1 VLQSGALLHCVVV
14 YFWIALDNKEYIMQ
28 NLTTQS
34 SQLEQDLIALHTGT
48 TQSKEWFNQSVMNIL
63 KAPTQSSFAKADRV
77 AEAFVSLDVKIDYI
91 KEQQRLLAS
100 LKKQMELAKSLAKVE
115 VSNALISLGVT
126 KIEGLAIS
134 SITAT
139 KGADRGVA
147 KLAIL
152 DEDELLNRGFFK
164 VELDTEAIEKAL
176 LSADQRHEVE
186 QFADMKIELVHKPAT
201 IRINKRKTLAI
212 DEPISLAA

>member
-1 VLQSGALLHCVVV
+1 
-14 YFWIALDNKEYIMQ
+14 MQ

-48 TQSKEWFNQSVMNIL
+48 TQSKEFFHQSVMNIL

-100 LKKQMELAKSLAKVE
+100 LKKQLELAKSSAKVE

-139 KGADRGVA
+139 KGTDRGVA

-186 QFADMKIELVHKPAT
+186 QFADMKIELAHKPAT
-201 IRINKRKTLAI
+201 IRINKRKTLAT

>member
-1 VLQSGALLHCVVV
+1 
-14 YFWIALDNKEYIMQ
+14 MQ

-34 SQLEQDLIALHTGT
+34 SQLEQDLLALHTGT
-48 TQSKEWFNQSVMNIL
+48 TQSKEFFHQSVMNIL

-77 AEAFVSLDVKIDYI
+77 AEVFTSLDMKISYI
-91 KEQQRLLAS
+91 KEQQQLLAS
-100 LKKQMELAKSLAKVE
+100 LKKQLELAKSSAKVE

-139 KGADRGVA
+139 KATDKSVA
-147 KLAIL
+147 KLEIL
-152 DEDELLNRGFFK
+152 DEDELMNRGFFR
-164 VELDTEAIEKAL
+164 VELDREAIEKAL

-201 IRINKRKTLAI
+201 VRINKRKLVAQ
-212 DEPISLAA
+212 DEPIHLAA

>member
-1 VLQSGALLHCVVV
+1 
-14 YFWIALDNKEYIMQ
+14 MQ

-48 TQSKEWFNQSVMNIL
+48 TQSKEWFHQSVMDIL

-77 AEAFVSLDVKIDYI
+77 AEAFISLDVKIDYI
-91 KEQQRLLAS
+91 KEQQRLLTS
-100 LKKQMELAKSLAKVE
+100 LKKQLELAKSFAKVE

-126 KIEGLAIS
+126 KLEGLAVS

-139 KGADRGVA
+139 KATDKSVA
-147 KLAIL
+147 KLMIL
-152 DEDELLNRGFFK
+152 DEDELLNRGFFR
-164 VELDTEAIEKAL
+164 VELDREAIEKAL
-176 LSADQRHEVE
+176 LSADQRGEVE

-201 IRINKRKTLAI
+201 IRINKRKSVAQ

>member
-1 VLQSGALLHCVVV
+1 
-14 YFWIALDNKEYIMQ
+14 MQ

-48 TQSKEWFNQSVMNIL
+48 TQSKEFFHQSVMNIL

-100 LKKQMELAKSLAKVE
+100 LKKQLELAKSSAKVE

-126 KIEGLAIS
+126 KLEGLAIS
-134 SITAT
+134 SITASKAT
-139 KGADRGVA
+139 DKSVA
-147 KLAIL
+147 KLLIL
-152 DEDELLNRGFFK
+152 DEDELLNRGFFR

-176 LSADQRHEVE
+176 LSADQRGEVE

-201 IRINKRKTLAI
+201 IRINKRKSVAQ

>member
-1 VLQSGALLHCVVV
+1 
-14 YFWIALDNKEYIMQ
+14 MQ
-28 NLTTQS
+28 NLTTQTS
-34 SQLEQDLIALHTGT
+34 ILEQDLVALHNGT
-48 TQSKEWFNQSVMNIL
+48 PQSKEWFNQSVMNIL

-77 AEAFVSLDVKIDYI
+77 AEAFVSIDAKIDYI

-100 LKKQMELAKSLAKVE
+100 LKKQLELAKATGKEELA
-115 VSNALISLGVT
+115 NALLSLGVK

-139 KGADRGVA
+139 KATDKSVA
-147 KLAIL
+147 KLVIL

-176 LSADQRHEVE
+176 LSADQRQEVE
-186 QFADMKIELVHKPAT
+186 QYADMTIELVHKPAT
-201 IRINKRKTLAI
+201 IRINKRKIVAQEEPTAI
-212 DEPISLAA
+212 AA

>member
-1 VLQSGALLHCVVV
+1 
-14 YFWIALDNKEYIMQ
+14 MQ
-28 NLTTQS
+28 NLTTQP

-48 TQSKEWFNQSVMNIL
+48 SQSKEWFNQSVMNIL

-100 LKKQMELAKSLAKVE
+100 LKKQLELAKSMAKVE
-115 VSNALISLGVT
+115 VSNALISLGVS
-126 KIEGLAIS
+126 KLEGLAIS

-139 KGADRGVA
+139 KATDKSVA
-147 KLAIL
+147 KLEIL
-152 DEDELLNRGFFK
+152 NEDALFNAGYFK

-201 IRINKRKTLAI
+201 IRINKRKTLAQE
-212 DEPISLAA
+212 EPIEIAA